1 MKLMFEILNEMS
13 IHVKNFMGIS
23 HEIYIKTHM
32 MFVSNIMIQ
41 DWLCLLYSDLIIW
54 DVSLLNSS

>member
-23 HEIYIKTHM
+23 HDFYIKTHM
-32 MFVSNIMIQ
+32 VFVSYIMIQ
-41 DWLCLLYSDLIIW
+41 D
-54 DVSLLNSS
+54 

>member
-41 DWLCLLYSDLIIW
+41 D
-54 DVSLLNSS
+54 